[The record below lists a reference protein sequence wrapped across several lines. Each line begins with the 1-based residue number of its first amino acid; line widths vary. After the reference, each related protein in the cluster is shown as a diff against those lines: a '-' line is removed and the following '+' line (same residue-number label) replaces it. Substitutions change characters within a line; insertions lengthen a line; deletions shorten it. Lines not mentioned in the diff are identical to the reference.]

1 MSQVFSAKAW
11 FECSVWLFGCV
22 CELHALRK
30 PLVEPGGDQGLS
42 FLLLYGTEVQ
52 KQWKIPKE
60 YKTGNVPKHKTNLPL
75 PHTPS
80 PNFPSFSLSRQ
91 CLLVSVCR
99 IQGIIG
105 RGRGRCVSQS
115 VSALLT
121 GLHGWLL
128 TVLRIVSTY
137 TTIVTW
143 NVPILLGSRPI
154 CVGNY
159 VRCWIYRIEPPKSC
173 HLLHTIVGL
182 APHHWVMHKPVC
194 IRRLRQEERKLRSIA
209 LMCLIEVAAIAKW
222 WQSEERWNSVDLS
235 MKWVMIKIAI
245 NLKAAIGPTAT
256 PTSTRTAR
264 AGSQLLRR

>member
-1 MSQVFSAKAW
+1 MHNH
-11 FECSVWLFGCV
+11 
-22 CELHALRK
+22 LHKTYTRTHT
-30 PLVEPGGDQGLS
+30 
-42 FLLLYGTEVQ
+42 FLQDQ
-52 KQWKIPKE
+52 KQHIQLGKE
-60 YKTGNVPKHKTNLPL
+60 KLLNSKASPL
-75 PHTPS
+75 GVIMIT
-80 PNFPSFSLSRQ
+80 
-91 CLLVSVCR
+91 
-99 IQGIIG
+99 
-105 RGRGRCVSQS
+105 
-115 VSALLT
+115 LLT

-143 NVPILLGSRPI
+143 NIPILLGSRPI

-182 APHHWVMHKPVC
+182 APHYWVMHKPIC

-245 NLKAAIGPTAT
+245 NLKASIGPTAT
-256 PTSTRTAR
+256 PTSTRTTR
-264 AGSQLLRR
+264 TRTQLLWR

>member
-1 MSQVFSAKAW
+1 MHNH
-11 FECSVWLFGCV
+11 
-22 CELHALRK
+22 LHKTYTRTHT
-30 PLVEPGGDQGLS
+30 
-42 FLLLYGTEVQ
+42 FLQDQ
-52 KQWKIPKE
+52 KQHIQKGKE
-60 YKTGNVPKHKTNLPL
+60 ELLNSKASPL
-75 PHTPS
+75 GVIMIT
-80 PNFPSFSLSRQ
+80 
-91 CLLVSVCR
+91 
-99 IQGIIG
+99 
-105 RGRGRCVSQS
+105 
-115 VSALLT
+115 LLT

-143 NVPILLGSRPI
+143 NVPVLLGSRPI

-182 APHHWVMHKPVC
+182 APHHWVMHKPIC
-194 IRRLRQEERKLRSIA
+194 IWRLRQVERKLCSIA

-245 NLKAAIGPTAT
+245 NLKASIGPTAT
-256 PTSTRTAR
+256 PTSARTTRTR
-264 AGSQLLRR
+264 SQLLRR

>member
-1 MSQVFSAKAW
+1 MHNH
-11 FECSVWLFGCV
+11 
-22 CELHALRK
+22 LHKTYTRTHT
-30 PLVEPGGDQGLS
+30 
-42 FLLLYGTEVQ
+42 FLQDQ
-52 KQWKIPKE
+52 KQHIQLGKE
-60 YKTGNVPKHKTNLPL
+60 KLLNSKASPL
-75 PHTPS
+75 GVIMIT
-80 PNFPSFSLSRQ
+80 
-91 CLLVSVCR
+91 
-99 IQGIIG
+99 
-105 RGRGRCVSQS
+105 
-115 VSALLT
+115 LLT

-143 NVPILLGSRPI
+143 NIPILLGSWPI

-182 APHHWVMHKPVC
+182 APHYWVMHKPVC

-245 NLKAAIGPTAT
+245 NLKASIGPTAT
-256 PTSTRTAR
+256 PTSTRTTR
-264 AGSQLLRR
+264 TRTQLLWR

>member
-1 MSQVFSAKAW
+1 MHNH
-11 FECSVWLFGCV
+11 
-22 CELHALRK
+22 LHKTYTRTHT
-30 PLVEPGGDQGLS
+30 
-42 FLLLYGTEVQ
+42 FLQDQ
-52 KQWKIPKE
+52 KQHIQLGKE
-60 YKTGNVPKHKTNLPL
+60 KLLNSKASPL
-75 PHTPS
+75 GVIMIT
-80 PNFPSFSLSRQ
+80 
-91 CLLVSVCR
+91 
-99 IQGIIG
+99 
-105 RGRGRCVSQS
+105 
-115 VSALLT
+115 LLT

-143 NVPILLGSRPI
+143 NIPILLGSRPI

-182 APHHWVMHKPVC
+182 APHYWVMHKPVC

-245 NLKAAIGPTAT
+245 NLC
-256 PTSTRTAR
+256 
-264 AGSQLLRR
+264 